1 MTSPRITNVT
11 DGRNISQR
19 ARYDE
24 PMEDGRELPPREE
37 TPEEGEI

>member
-1 MTSPRITNVT
+1 VRGE
-11 DGRNISQR
+11 DRLYDERAEKR

-24 PMEDGRELPPREE
+24 PMEGGRDPAPREE